1 MDGLGTIGAVHTLRK
16 RIDRM
21 KTILVA
27 VTFEAKV
34 PDHVEPQDCKIQI
47 VGTPEVSHRGHIV
60 GQVVGFETVYSEHVE
75 DY

>member
-1 MDGLGTIGAVHTLRK
+1 
-16 RIDRM
+16 M